1 MATLTSYLTPGPFQP
16 GSSTD
21 RRTTYRAPGP
31 LQPLLSVA
39 YNVTASGGLTLGGTA
54 TASLAYSVTASGGL
68 TLGGSA
74 TASLTYS
81 VTASSGLTL
90 GGSATASLTY
100 SVTASSGLTLG
111 GSAIYSA
118 IRPILVD
125 ASRSHGIRTSP
136 VVSGQGQRLN
146 PAIAYSHRNAVPLKS
161 TAIRGN

>member
-90 GGSATASLTY
+90 GGSA
-100 SVTASSGLTLG
+100 
-111 GSAIYSA
+111 IYSA